1 MYIVFLFNL
10 CGFLLFKEHLY
21 FKSKVYRTIF
31 INLCYLGTVLSGEGR
46 HSMLPKLFVIVNGVC
61 SNEISISK
69 VLVTANGLRCIHV
82 YVVTVNSNIG

>member
-1 MYIVFLFNL
+1 
-10 CGFLLFKEHLY
+10 
-21 FKSKVYRTIF
+21 
-31 INLCYLGTVLSGEGR
+31 
-46 HSMLPKLFVIVNGVC
+46 MLPKLFVIVNGVC